1 MKNIKDY
8 LDNCSAY
15 MFIGGLEDNFS
26 DEKKLEENILLF
38 FRGIEM
44 LPQIKNQVDCDC
56 PKVANKNNYTI
67 DLVIKAED
75 GYLPIELKHSGSVTK
90 AEIEEDIFKLEFY
103 TQHYLDMPYGLLI
116 YYSDM
121 KDDPLAK
128 GLCPSPVIDKNRRR
142 FYYLLVG
149 KNKIEGNNQNPISF
163 NQRWDA
169 KEM

>member
-1 MKNIKDY
+1 MKNIEDY
-8 LDNCSAY
+8 LDSCSTY
-15 MFIGGLEDNFS
+15 MFIGGLGDDFS
-26 DEKKLEENILLF
+26 DEKKVEENILLF

-56 PKVANKNNYTI
+56 PKAANKNNYTI

-75 GYLPIELKHSGSVTK
+75 GYLPIELKHSSSATK
-90 AEIEEDIFKLEFY
+90 AEIEEDILKLEFY
-103 TQHYLDMPYGLLI
+103 TQRYFDMPYGLLI
-116 YYSDM
+116 YYSDK

-128 GLCPSPVIDKNRRR
+128 RLYPSPAIDKNRRR

-149 KNKIEGNNQNPISF
+149 KNKIEGNNQKPISF

-169 KEM
+169 KKM